1 MWSAH
6 TLAFSAP
13 IGGVL
18 VGFGLLAWLIFRKSE
33 PHSPF
38 GL

>member
-6 TLAFSAP
+6 TLALSAA
-13 IGGVL
+13 IGSVL
-18 VGFGLLAWLIFRKSE
+18 VCVGLLAWLTFWKSE

-38 GL
+38 GS